1 MTILLILG
9 SIAGLYMLSLLF
21 RLASLALPVYVA
33 IGTSFALLRGAH
45 GYPAAIL
52 TGFFAGI
59 ATLLIGRFLIA
70 YIQSPSVRLGI
81 ALLFAVPAAF
91 AGYQAAHGLASLATS
106 SDPALAILGT
116 IAAVATSISAWRNV
130 MGGSDLFDMASA
142 TDRSDG
148 SYPR

>member
-9 SIAGLYMLSLLF
+9 GVAGLYMLSLLF
-21 RLASLALPVYVA
+21 RLASLALPVYVG
-33 IGTSFALLRGAH
+33 IGTSFALLRDAH
-45 GYPAAIL
+45 GYPASIL

-59 ATLLIGRFLIA
+59 ATLLIGQFLIA
-70 YIQSPSVRLGI
+70 YIRSPSVRLGI

-106 SDPALAILGT
+106 SDPALAILGM
-116 IAAVATSISAWRNV
+116 IAAIATSISAWRNV
-130 MGGSDLFDMASA
+130 MGGSDRFGITSA

-148 SYPR
+148 SYYR